1 MHSLLTS
8 NHKNPRR
15 KMMTDAEYLEMLE
28 AEHSMRCN
36 DPDLFDEINEFEDME
51 DFE

>member
-1 MHSLLTS
+1 MEELV
-8 NHKNPRR
+8 
-15 KMMTDAEYLEMLE
+15 MTDAEYLEQLE

-36 DPDLFDEINEFEDME
+36 DPDLFDELNEFEDLE

>member
-1 MHSLLTS
+1 
-8 NHKNPRR
+8 
-15 KMMTDAEYLEMLE
+15 MTDSEYLEMLE
-28 AEHSMRCN
+28 AEYSMRCN